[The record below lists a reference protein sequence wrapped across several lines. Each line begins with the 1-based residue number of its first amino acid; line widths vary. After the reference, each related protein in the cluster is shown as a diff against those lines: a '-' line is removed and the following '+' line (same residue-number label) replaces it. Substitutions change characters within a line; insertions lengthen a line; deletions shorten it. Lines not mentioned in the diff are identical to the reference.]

1 MERFSYALEFY
12 NNKFYDLNNVNL
24 FKRKVNEAE
33 RIEEFFSSIIPNID
47 CVRMYILRS
56 YRFNKK
62 YNFKN
67 RINYIKGLIFADNV
81 IDFNDI
87 IEFESLLEDK
97 ILIEEKKSVWKNK
110 GFIEDTLNEDFLE
123 GEFENNDLDLI
134 ELFSS
139 YVPSFS
145 NEEDINKEELEEN
158 EKMDPTILQML
169 CDNDDDYDDEFED
182 ASSDFVPI
190 GACEKINQFIENKD
204 KIINEIIERKSIDVK
219 SEKMVRKGIK
229 DWLDFSINSIQNLYN
244 LKIKSLKLKDENIS
258 KYL

>member
-1 MERFSYALEFY
+1 M
-12 NNKFYDLNNVNL
+12 
-24 FKRKVNEAE
+24 
-33 RIEEFFSSIIPNID
+33 
-47 CVRMYILRS
+47 
-56 YRFNKK
+56 
-62 YNFKN
+62 
-67 RINYIKGLIFADNV
+67 
-81 IDFNDI
+81 
-87 IEFESLLEDK
+87 EDK

-123 GEFENNDLDLI
+123 GEFENNDLNLI

-145 NEEDINKEELEEN
+145 DEEDINKEELEEN

>member
-87 IEFESLLEDK
+87 IEFERLYNGENLKRIPIQYKDYAVWENKFNESESIK
-97 ILIEEKKSVWKNK
+97 EYEKYR
-110 GFIEDTLNEDFLE
+110 IIQD
-123 GEFENNDLDLI
+123 
-134 ELFSS
+134 
-139 YVPSFS
+139 
-145 NEEDINKEELEEN
+145 
-158 EKMDPTILQML
+158 
-169 CDNDDDYDDEFED
+169 DNYI
-182 ASSDFVPI
+182 SDF
-190 GACEKINQFIENKD
+190 D
-204 KIINEIIERKSIDVK
+204 KATE
-219 SEKMVRKGIK
+219 
-229 DWLDFSINSIQNLYN
+229 
-244 LKIKSLKLKDENIS
+244 

>member
-1 MERFSYALEFY
+1 
-12 NNKFYDLNNVNL
+12 
-24 FKRKVNEAE
+24 
-33 RIEEFFSSIIPNID
+33 
-47 CVRMYILRS
+47 MYILRS

-145 NEEDINKEELEEN
+145 DEEDINKEELEEN
-158 EKMDPTILQML
+158 EKNGSNNFTNAM
-169 CDNDDDYDDEFED
+169 
-182 ASSDFVPI
+182 
-190 GACEKINQFIENKD
+190 
-204 KIINEIIERKSIDVK
+204 
-219 SEKMVRKGIK
+219 
-229 DWLDFSINSIQNLYN
+229 
-244 LKIKSLKLKDENIS
+244 
-258 KYL
+258 